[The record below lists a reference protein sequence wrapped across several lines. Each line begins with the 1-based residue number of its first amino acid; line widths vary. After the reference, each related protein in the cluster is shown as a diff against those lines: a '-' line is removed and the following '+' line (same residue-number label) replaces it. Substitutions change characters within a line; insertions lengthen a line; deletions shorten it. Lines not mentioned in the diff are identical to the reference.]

1 MISSNLSVEPAFKDS
16 FEKKNLRIGLKMGSK
31 IVKYFSLAP
40 SNHLM
45 LFYLDLSENL
55 AQATIYSKIL
65 LLQLVLD
72 ER

>member
-1 MISSNLSVEPAFKDS
+1 MRL
-16 FEKKNLRIGLKMGSK
+16 KKNLRIGLKMGSK
-31 IVKYFSLAP
+31 PVKYFSLAP

-45 LFYLDLSENL
+45 LFYLELSENA
-55 AQATIYSKIL
+55 AQATIFSKIL